1 MYKPICH
8 IGDVLLKSLRTSVMI
23 SLFTLSS
30 INALAEQNNQFRYS
44 IEESLEPLTFVEV
57 KNNSSD
63 EIIPN
68 AIEIFANKI
77 LSTSDKTFIS
87 FANLAM
93 IHPDEMEKM
102 MPVMRIITKGIG
114 EINVEKVSVNC
125 DFESEVLNVA
135 YRLPNGIL
143 LSISKPLSTK
153 DDSYVMFNLFHKRD
167 LLLSDSAN
175 VELLSGYLKKVESR
189 IAELA

>member
-8 IGDVLLKSLRTSVMI
+8 IGDVLLRSFRTSVMI

-30 INALAEQNNQFRYS
+30 INASAKQDNQFRYS
-44 IEESLEPLTFVEV
+44 IEGTLEPLTVVEA
-57 KNNSSD
+57 KNNSSA
-63 EIIPN
+63 EVIPN

-93 IHPDEMEKM
+93 KHFDETEKM
-102 MPVMRIITKGIG
+102 MPVMRIIAKGIG

-135 YRLPNGIL
+135 YRLPNDIL

-167 LLLSDSAN
+167 LLLSDSAS

>member
-1 MYKPICH
+1 MYKPSCH

-57 KNNSSD
+57 KINSSD
-63 EIIPN
+63 KIIPN

-93 IHPDEMEKM
+93 MHSDETGKM

-114 EINVEKVSVNC
+114 EIDVEKVSVNC

-135 YRLPNGIL
+135 YRLPNDIL

-167 LLLSDSAN
+167 LLLSDSASI
-175 VELLSGYLKKVESR
+175 ELLSGYLKKVESR